1 MSTPQHSHEFRW
13 QHMITPPT
21 RQSQPHAFEYV
32 GGRSTQ
38 QGSCTQP
45 RRANIFFRAVEF
57 LVNPVSSVPIT
68 SGGIV
73 VSPRRSDAHIPVLLN
88 KWGASAM
95 SDTWDLAGGAM
106 FAAVRRRELRS
117 NRQESTLQNEPVRH
131 QLRGSGRARSR
142 ELPGH
147 TGGHAVESGPAAQDR
162 TRLSRT
168 APPPSRST
176 PSDPA

>member
-1 MSTPQHSHEFRW
+1 MPLSTWGAIHIARHLHTVPQSKYFLW
-13 QHMITPPT
+13 
-21 RQSQPHAFEYV
+21 
-32 GGRSTQ
+32 GGD
-38 QGSCTQP
+38 
-45 RRANIFFRAVEF
+45 FFVH
-57 LVNPVSSVPIT
+57 PVSSVPIT

-73 VSPRRSDAHIPVLLN
+73 LSPRRSDAHIPVLLN

-106 FAAVRRRELRS
+106 FPAVRRRELRS

-131 QLRGSGRARSR
+131 HLRGSGRARSR

-147 TGGHAVESGPAAQDR
+147 PGGHAVESGPAALDR

-168 APPPSRST
+168 PPRRPGAPPRIPHRRGNPQTGDASPCAKPKLSR
-176 PSDPA
+176 PH